1 MLEHYLKEFD
11 LEFNKEKY
19 TFKIQN
25 NESSGVYFQ
34 DHQNKLVKLEHTV
47 SC

>member
-1 MLEHYLKEFD
+1 MLEYYLKEFD

-25 NESSGVYFQ
+25 KESSGVYFH
-34 DHQNKLVKLEHTV
+34 DHHNKFVKLEQTV